1 MNEKTEQLK
10 DFLRGMKQA
19 KRVELARLSAYADW
33 HGAARRE
40 LERRAEQLLE
50 TLPDDILAGLVSGE
64 IQMRE
69 TIADVLAEQS

>member
-1 MNEKTEQLK
+1 MKVQTEQLK
-10 DFLRGMKQA
+10 HFLRGMKRADRA
-19 KRVELARLSAYADW
+19 KLAQLTAYADW

-50 TLPDDILAGLVSGE
+50 TLPGDILLGLVSGE

-69 TIADVLAEQS
+69 TIADVLAEQP